1 MLKEIIEGKLLSLRA
16 AHGIWPA
23 NSTGNEDI
31 LVFADE
37 ERTEPIAKFAWC
49 LGTRAAMDA
58 WGASRGEARRAC

>member
-1 MLKEIIEGKLLSLRA
+1 MLKEIVEGKLLSLRA

-37 ERTEPIAKFAWC
+37 ERTEPIAKFAC
-49 LGTRAAMDA
+49 LRQQLEKE
-58 WGASRGEARRAC
+58 R